1 MQTAPDL
8 SFSFLDHIFDNHKH
22 NQILKLSRAFL
33 ILKIHSKFIS
43 DISYARNKQNLNSYL
58 KSGNYIAKY
67 SYVFPACYISDY
79 TVDFFSKIVY

>member
-8 SFSFLDHIFDNHKH
+8 SFSYLDHIFDNHKH

-33 ILKIHSKFIS
+33 IS